1 MGNDQTW
8 WEKLSEAEWEK
19 PRNLE
24 LDRRGAVNNGSN
36 LFARL
41 SEIPGGEV
49 APRNCLGTTKI
60 VSEIQKDC

>member
-8 WEKLSEAEWEK
+8 WEKLGEAEWEK

-49 APRNCLGTTKI
+49 VPRNFN
-60 VSEIQKDC
+60 SEG